1 MNRRIGTRA
10 TRVRRVLDALGFVP
24 PAGQGWRERAVCRE
38 VDPELF
44 YPVGVGAQVA
54 EQTQRARQVC
64 AGCPVR
70 RVCLA
75 DVMASEDPGLRW
87 GVAGGLSAVERVALF
102 TARRDAQV
110 GEVA

>member
-1 MNRRIGTRA
+1 MNRRA
-10 TRVRRVLDALGFVP
+10 ARVRRVLDGLGFVAP
-24 PAGQGWRERAVCRE
+24 VERGWRERAVCRE

-44 YPVGVGAQVA
+44 YPVGAGVQVA

-87 GVAGGLSAVERVALF
+87 GVTGGLSAAERAALF
-102 TARRDAQV
+102 AARRDAHV

>member
-1 MNRRIGTRA
+1 
-10 TRVRRVLDALGFVP
+10 LDALGFVP
-24 PAGQGWRERAVCRE
+24 PAEQDWRERAVCRE

-54 EQTQRARQVC
+54 EQTRQARQVC
-64 AGCPVR
+64 VGCPVR

-87 GVAGGLSAVERVALF
+87 GVAGGLSAPERAALF
-102 TARRDAQV
+102 TARRNEQV
-110 GEVA
+110 GKVA